1 MSILEKFK
9 ALIEDKKFD
18 PSTAE
23 NREVLL
29 NAAKA
34 LDGLGMLVEQAA
46 EAYYLW
52 RNIRPNTEI
61 VMRELR
67 P

>member
-1 MSILEKFK
+1 MMYSIN
-9 ALIEDKKFD
+9 
-18 PSTAE
+18 PTAF
-23 NREVLL
+23 VQWGQAHQ
-29 NAAKA
+29 AAKA